1 MPAGSIFKSRSIGSI
16 YDEIRQ
22 VYLGDNRPWILGFSG
37 GKDSTCMV
45 QLIWRAL
52 SSLPARQLHKKLFV
66 ISSDTLVESPKIVE
80 QITGMLDM
88 MEKAAQKTHLP
99 VSTNLVRPVI
109 EDTFWVCLLGKG
121 FPAPSNLF
129 RWCTERLKIRNADR
143 FIQDRVSEYGEAI
156 IALGTRKDESG
167 SRQQLMNLYE
177 IDGSLLSRHSKFP
190 QTYVYTP
197 LRDFTAEDVW
207 NYLLQNKNPW
217 GANNRDL
224 LALYQNANAAEC
236 PLVVDSSTP
245 SCGNSRFGCWTC
257 TVVTDDSSLRNTIEN
272 GEEWMEPLL
281 ELREELKETQD
292 PAKRKEVRS
301 LKRRTGQM
309 KLIDDARRKG
319 FDEKIRESSLEL
331 KARGEDGKADPYSVL
346 VPGPYTLEFCKEFL
360 EKLLRAQKK
369 IRQNGP
375 DPHMMLIREEEIHE
389 IQRIWRMER
398 GDWRNTAYQ
407 ICEKVLGEKLVAP
420 QEDLGGFGI
429 IEQDVLEE
437 ICQKNNVP
445 QLLVSKLLNA
455 EHESQGMARHSKIY
469 AKINKILSEEWR
481 EDLDAIV
488 EDLERQKKAKKEFGN
503 KH

>member
-1 MPAGSIFKSRSIGSI
+1 MPSESFFKSHTLEDI
-16 YDEIRQ
+16 YSEIRQ

-45 QLIWRAL
+45 QLIWNAL
-52 SSLPARQLHKKLFV
+52 SDLPAEKLHKRLFI
-66 ISSDTLVESPKIVE
+66 ISSDTLVESPKVVE
-80 QITGMLDM
+80 QITGALDM
-88 MEKAAQKTHLP
+88 MEKASKKSHLP
-99 VSTNLVRPVI
+99 ISTNLVRPVI

-156 IALGTRKDESG
+156 VVLGTRKDESG

-177 IDGSLLSRHSKFP
+177 IDGSPLSRHSKFA

-207 NYLLQNKNPW
+207 NYLLQKKNPW

-224 LALYQNANAAEC
+224 LALYQNANASEC
-236 PLVVDSSTP
+236 PLVVDASTP

-281 ELREELKETQD
+281 ELREELKQTQD
-292 PAKRKEVRS
+292 PVKRREVRS
-301 LKRRTGQM
+301 LKRRIGHM

-319 FDEKIRESSLEL
+319 FDKKIQESRMELE
-331 KARGEDGKADPYSVL
+331 ASGNNNPDDPYSKL
-346 VPGPYTLEFCKEFL
+346 VPGPYTLEFCQEFL
-360 EKLLRAQKK
+360 EKLLRTQKK
-369 IRQNGP
+369 VRQNGP
-375 DPHMMLIREEEIHE
+375 DPHMMLILDEEIHE
-389 IQRIWRMER
+389 IQRIWRIER
-398 GDWRNTAYQ
+398 GDWKNTAYQ
-407 ICEKVLGEKLVAP
+407 IYERILGERLVLP
-420 QEDLGGFGI
+420 HEDLGGFGA
-429 IEQDVLEE
+429 IEQNVLEE

-445 QLLVSKLLNA
+445 TLLVSKLLNA
-455 EHESQGMARHSKIY
+455 EHESQGMAQHSRIY
-469 AKINKILSEEWR
+469 PKINKILSEEWR
-481 EDLDAIV
+481 EDMDEIIH
-488 EDLERQKKAKKEFGN
+488 DLERQKNTKKEFGG
-503 KH
+503 